1 MQRTTYWDVNKT
13 VDRALNIFILSKF
26 FHVLVYG
33 LNVCLSHSSKIS
45 PLYMKLHTDLLF
57 PHESIFF
64 VTVNQTA
71 KEDTMVLKIGSV
83 AMAPQADNPLGR
95 SVLRKD
101 IYQ

>member
-1 MQRTTYWDVNKT
+1 MKLLTD
-13 VDRALNIFILSKF
+13 
-26 FHVLVYG
+26 
-33 LNVCLSHSSKIS
+33 
-45 PLYMKLHTDLLF
+45 PLYTSK
-57 PHESIFF
+57 SISSFI
-64 VTVNQTA
+64 VSQAA